1 VGIAL
6 TMYGR
11 EEEADPLIDSLQV
24 TNSQTTM
31 SLHYILY
38 TIILYTVNY
47 IPSYYILYTIYY
59 HTIYCI
65 LYTII
70 LYTVCTICCIER

>member
-31 SLHYILY
+31 SLVSVS
-38 TIILYTVNY
+38 TLYTVYYTNSVYYVLY
-47 IPSYYILYTIYY
+47 IMCCILCAVCYTNGVFYMLY
-59 HTIYCI
+59 MLYCI
-65 LYTII
+65 LYT
-70 LYTVCTICCIER
+70 V